1 MENQIGRFQ
10 QEEDTIDLVEIYFL
24 FRQRIKQ
31 MIAALLIGML
41 LAGGVTRFLIT
52 PLYEATASLYVL
64 SASDSVVD
72 LSDLQLGA
80 SLTADYE
87 ILLTG
92 RPMMESVIQNL
103 SLQDTTVK
111 SLREQISISNP
122 SDTRILQITVT
133 DESPEMAAKI
143 ANEIA
148 NLGVT
153 WLPEVMGT
161 EAPNVAED
169 AVAPQ
174 QPSSPSLIK
183 NVALGGMLALVLYCG
198 IVVVKFLL
206 NDTIRSSEE
215 FERYFGIV
223 PLAVIPEC
231 GDDREKRSKR
241 TRSSEGTTG
250 NKHHKKG
257 A

>member
-41 LAGGVTRFLIT
+41 LAGGATRFLIT

-87 ILLTG
+87 ILLTS

-103 SLQDTTVK
+103 SLQNTTVK

-133 DESPEMAAKI
+133 DESSEMAAKI

-174 QPSSPSLIK
+174 QPSSPNLIK
-183 NVALGGMLALVLYCG
+183 NVVLGGMLALVLYCG
-198 IVVVKFLL
+198 SVVVKFLL
-206 NDTIRSSEE
+206 NDTIRSAEE

-231 GDDREKRSKR
+231 GDEQEKPQKR
-241 TRSSEGTTG
+241 RKSLEKAAG
-250 NKHHKKG
+250 NKHHRKG

>member
-1 MENQIGRFQ
+1 MENQVRNFQ

-31 MIAALLIGML
+31 MILAVLLGVI
-41 LAGGVTRFLIT
+41 LAGVITKFLIT
-52 PLYEATASLYVL
+52 PMYQATASLYVV

-72 LSDLQLGA
+72 LSDLQLGS

-103 SLQDTTVK
+103 SLQEITVQD
-111 SLREQISISNP
+111 LREQIEISNP
-122 SDTRILQITVT
+122 ADTRILQITVT
-133 DESPEMAAKI
+133 NKSPEMASKI
-143 ANEIA
+143 ANEVA
-148 NLGVT
+148 SLGVT

-169 AVAPQ
+169 AVVPQ
-174 QPSSPSLIK
+174 NPSSPSLIK
-183 NVALGGMLALVLYCG
+183 NAALGGMLMLVLYCG
-198 IVVVKFLL
+198 IVVVKFLM
-206 NDTIRSSEE
+206 NDTIRSAEE
-215 FERYFGIV
+215 FERYFNIV

-231 GDDREKRSKR
+231 EGKKERRKNHVN
-241 TRSSEGTTG
+241 SSEKTG
-250 NKHHKKG
+250 NKHRKKG

>member
-1 MENQIGRFQ
+1 MENQVNNFQ
-10 QEEDTIDLVEIYFL
+10 QEEDIIDLTEIYYL
-24 FRQRIKQ
+24 FRQKIRQ
-31 MIAALLIGML
+31 MVVAFLAGVL
-41 LAGGVTRFLIT
+41 LAGAGTKFFVT
-52 PLYEATASLYVL
+52 PLYQATASLYVV

-103 SLQDTTVK
+103 SLQNSSVA
-111 SLREQISISNP
+111 SLREQISVTNP

-133 DESPEMAAKI
+133 DESPEMAARI

-169 AVAPQ
+169 AVAPTG
-174 QPSSPSLIK
+174 PSSPNLMK
-183 NVALGGMLALVLYCG
+183 NATLGGMGFLALYCG
-198 IVVVKFLL
+198 IVLVKFLM
-206 NDTIRSSEE
+206 NDTVRSAED
-215 FERYFGIV
+215 FERYFGIM
-223 PLAVIPEC
+223 PLAVIPEFA
-231 GDDREKRSKR
+231 GKERVKSHGKFKEKNSRFKR
-241 TRSSEGTTG
+241 Q
-250 NKHHKKG
+250 KKG

>member
-1 MENQIGRFQ
+1 MENQIREFQ
-10 QEEDTIDLVEIYFL
+10 QEETIDLVEIYFL
-24 FRQRIKQ
+24 FRQRVKQ
-31 MIAALLIGML
+31 MIAVLFAGMV
-41 LAGGVTRFLIT
+41 LAGVVTKFLIT
-52 PLYEATASLYVL
+52 PLYEATASLYVV

-111 SLREQISISNP
+111 SLRDQISISNP